1 MRKSRNFAG
10 ACPEIAMDASTPGRA
25 IMNEFVWKK
34 HEYTKKHS
42 RRPEDTR
49 YVMVIYSGG
58 TLGMKYAP
66 DQGDVSTAFSTN
78 SRACFATLGYI
89 PVAQYL
95 EKKMRTYP
103 MFHDLDYPISQ
114 DTVAAFSPNTP
125 MALP

>member
-1 MRKSRNFAG
+1 M
-10 ACPEIAMDASTPGRA
+10 
-25 IMNEFVWKK
+25 MNEFVWKK

-49 YVMVIYSGG
+49 YVLVIYSGG

-66 DQGDVSTAFSTN
+66 DRGAIDTHRHVA
-78 SRACFATLGYI
+78 RLYACLLHTPGYI

-103 MFHDLDYPISQ
+103 MFHDVDYPISP
-114 DTVAAFSPNTP
+114 DTVFAFRPHSP